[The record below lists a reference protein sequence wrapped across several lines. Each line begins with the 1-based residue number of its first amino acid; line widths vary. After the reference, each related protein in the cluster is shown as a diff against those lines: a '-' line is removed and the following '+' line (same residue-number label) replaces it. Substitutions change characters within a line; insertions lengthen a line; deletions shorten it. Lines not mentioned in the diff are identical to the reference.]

1 MYLCATVR
9 MEFCW
14 PEKGEAPSYHAPLG
28 DQTVLKRISL
38 WRGSCRSVVT
48 LKPALPRDREVG
60 LGLHRLWGFL
70 LQEGPELMGKGC

>member
-1 MYLCATVR
+1 MLARTGGSTQLPC
-9 MEFCW
+9 
-14 PEKGEAPSYHAPLG
+14 PLG

-38 WRGSCRSVVT
+38 WRGSCRSVVA